1 MSLETSMADDG
12 RAIRLAIDDD
22 YPIVVQGL
30 AAMLAGHSERIE
42 IVELGP
48 DLSVGADVVL
58 KDAFAMTDD
67 LSAYIAQT
75 KGRVLIFATSDDQ
88 QAVRAALDSGA
99 AGYVHKSVSVETL
112 LDAIERVHAGEQVVQ
127 PQLQSGESVGTPD
140 WPGRA
145 EGLSDRESEVL
156 ALICQGMSNQQVAQ
170 TLYLSINS
178 IKTYIRM
185 LYRKIGAESRS
196 QAVIWG
202 LQHGFSPSPLS
213 GAG

>member
-1 MSLETSMADDG
+1 VADG

-22 YPIVVQGL
+22 YPIVVRGL
-30 AAMLAGHSERIE
+30 AAMLADHADR
-42 IVELGP
+42 VEVVDLGP
-48 DLSVGADVVL
+48 EMTVGADVVL
-58 KDAFAMTDD
+58 KDSFAMTDD
-67 LSAYIAQT
+67 MKEYIANA
-75 KGRVLIFATSDDQ
+75 KGRVLVFAASDDEE
-88 QAVRAALDSGA
+88 AVRSMLDLGA
-99 AGYVHKSVSVETL
+99 AGYVHKSVTVEAL
-112 LDAIERVHAGEQVVQ
+112 LDAIERVHGGEQVVEAELR
-127 PQLQSGESVGTPD
+127 PGNGVGTRD

-156 ALICQGMSNQQVAQ
+156 ALICQGLSNQQVAQ

-202 LQHGFSPSPLS
+202 LQHGFSPSPPS
-213 GAG
+213 GTD

>member
-1 MSLETSMADDG
+1 MADQE
-12 RAIRLAIDDD
+12 RPIRLAIDDD
-22 YPIVVQGL
+22 YPIVIRGL
-30 AAMLAGHSERIE
+30 AAMLADHADRVEV
-42 IVELGP
+42 VELGP
-48 DLSVGADVVL
+48 DMSVAADVVL
-58 KDAFAMTDD
+58 KDSFAMTDD
-67 LSAYIAQT
+67 MKEYVASA
-75 KGRVLIFATSDDQ
+75 KGRVLVFSASDDE
-88 QAVRAALDSGA
+88 QAVRSVLEQGV
-99 AGYVHKSVSVETL
+99 AGYVHKSASVGEL
-112 LDAIERVHAGEQVVQ
+112 LDAIERVHRGERVVQ
-127 PQLQSGESVGTPD
+127 ADLRPGDGVGTRD

-202 LQHGFSPSPLS
+202 LQHGFSPSPPA
-213 GAG
+213 GAR

>member
-1 MSLETSMADDG
+1 MSMETTVADDG
-12 RAIRLAIDDD
+12 RPIRLAIDDD

-30 AAMLAGHSERIE
+30 AAMLADHADRVE

-48 DLSVGADVVL
+48 DMEVGAEVVL

-67 LSAYIAQT
+67 IEEYVAKT
-75 KGRVLIFATSDDQ
+75 KGRVLIFAASDSA
-88 QAVRAALDSGA
+88 QAVRQALDKGA
-99 AGYVHKSVSVETL
+99 AGYVHKSSSVAAL
-112 LDAIERVHAGEQVVQ
+112 LDAIERVHSGEQVVE
-127 PQLQSGESVGTPD
+127 PELRSGDGVGTPD

-202 LQHGFSPSPLS
+202 LQHGFSPSPPS
-213 GAG
+213 GGR

>member
-1 MSLETSMADDG
+1 VSEDG
-12 RAIRLAIDDD
+12 RPIRLAIDDD

-30 AAMLAGHSERIE
+30 AAMLADHSDRVE
-42 IVELGP
+42 IVDLGP
-48 DLSVGADVVL
+48 DMSVGADVVL

-67 LSAYIAQT
+67 MAEYAAKA
-75 KGRVLIFATSDDQ
+75 KGRVLIFAATDDG
-88 QAVRAALDSGA
+88 QAVRAALEQGA

-112 LDAIERVHAGEQVVQ
+112 LDAIQRVHAGEQVVE
-127 PQLQSGESVGTPD
+127 PELRSGDGVGTPD
-140 WPGRA
+140 WPGKA
-145 EGLSDRESEVL
+145 EGLSDREAEVL

-202 LQHGFSPSPLS
+202 LQHGFSPSPPEGL
-213 GAG
+213 G

>member
-1 MSLETSMADDG
+1 METSVAEDR

-22 YPIVVQGL
+22 YPVVVRGL
-30 AAMLAGHSERIE
+30 AAMLADHADRVE

-48 DLSVGADVVL
+48 DMSKGADVIL
-58 KDAFAMTDD
+58 KDAFAMVDD
-67 LSAYIAQT
+67 MAEYVAKA
-75 KGRVLIFATSDDQ
+75 KGRVLVFATTDNEH
-88 QAVRAALDSGA
+88 AVREALGKGA
-99 AGYVHKSVSVETL
+99 AGYVHKSVSVEAL
-112 LDAIERVHAGEQVVQ
+112 LEAIERVHAGEEVVE
-127 PQLQSGESVGTPD
+127 PALSSGDGVGTPD

-202 LQHGFSPSPLS
+202 LQHGFSPSPP
-213 GAG
+213 AGTR